1 LDATRIEAQEVGMKK
16 ILLATMIAVAAAS
29 GPLQAQQTMTKDQLV
44 GSWKVLSLKATAG
57 EKVTY
62 PLGEQ
67 VAGYV
72 TITPTRIWLL
82 FVDGTRKAP
91 ATPALTDA
99 EAVVMMKT
107 QVAWTGK
114 YTTAE
119 QTAEGIKLTA
129 HVDAA
134 SSQALFDTDRV
145 YFIRVDGNKMTV
157 TGRVVVP
164 MTGATSIVEFDL
176 VKAD

>member
-1 LDATRIEAQEVGMKK
+1 MKK
-16 ILLATMIAVAAAS
+16 ILLATIIAVTVAA
-29 GPLQAQQTMTKDQLV
+29 GPSYAQQTTTKDQLI
-44 GSWKVLSLKATAG
+44 GSWKVLNLKATTG
-57 EKVTY
+57 DKVSY

-82 FVDGTRKAP
+82 FVDATRKAP
-91 ATPALTDA
+91 ATPTLTDA
-99 EAVVMMKT
+99 EAIAMMKT
-107 QVAWTGK
+107 QVAWTGN

-134 SSQALFDTDRV
+134 SSQAIFDTDRV
-145 YFIRVDGNKMTV
+145 YFIRANGNKLMV
-157 TGRVVVP
+157 KSPGVIVP
-164 MTGATSIVEFDL
+164 MTGQTSVVEFDL
-176 VKAD
+176 VKSD

>member
-1 LDATRIEAQEVGMKK
+1 MKK
-16 ILLATMIAVAAAS
+16 TLFATIIAGTVVA
-29 GPLQAQQTMTKDQLV
+29 GPSYAQQTTTKDQLI
-44 GSWKVLSLKATAG
+44 GSWRVINLKATTG
-57 EKVTY
+57 DKVTF

-72 TITPTRIWLL
+72 TITSTRFWLL
-82 FVDGTRKAP
+82 FVDATRKAP
-91 ATPALTDA
+91 VAPTLTDT
-99 EAVVMMKT
+99 EAIAMMKT

-119 QTAEGIKLTA
+119 QTADGIKLTA

-134 SSQALFDTDRV
+134 SSQAIFNTDRV
-145 YFIRVDGNKMTV
+145 YFIRVNGNKMLV
-157 TGRVVVP
+157 KSPGVIVP
-164 MTGATSIVEFDL
+164 MTGQTSVVEFDL

>member
-1 LDATRIEAQEVGMKK
+1 MKK
-16 ILLATMIAVAAAS
+16 ILLASLIAVTVAA
-29 GPLQAQQTMTKDQLV
+29 GPSHAQQTTTKDQLI
-44 GSWKVLSLKATAG
+44 GSWKVLNLKATTG
-57 EKVTY
+57 DKVAY

-72 TITPTRIWLL
+72 TITPTRFWLL
-82 FVDGTRKAP
+82 FVDATRKAP
-91 ATPALTDA
+91 VTATLTDP
-99 EAVVMMKT
+99 EAIAMMKT

-129 HVDAA
+129 RVDAA
-134 SSQALFDTDRV
+134 SSQAIFDTDRV

-157 TGRVVVP
+157 KGTVTVP
-164 MTGATSIVEFDL
+164 MTGQKSIVEFDL
-176 VKAD
+176 VKSD